1 MARESITTGSTAGNK
16 RRASTHYGRML
27 EEGTAPS
34 EHNVSQDKFVQTLT
48 FSYDNL
54 PSESLD
60 ELYQRIP
67 AGARV
72 LSAKLAVTTAFAGGT
87 SLAVGLNQP
96 DGTVIDADGLVTDA
110 NAPLAN
116 LAAGDYVDGTGAL
129 VGSSDGL
136 ANDGCI
142 VVAATG
148 TFTAGEATLTVEY
161 EKALDRNQAM
171 NG

>member
-27 EEGTAPS
+27 EEGTAAS
-34 EHNVSQDKFVQTLT
+34 EHNVSQDRFVQTLT

-54 PSESLD
+54 PTESVD

-72 LSAKLAVTTAFAGGT
+72 LSAKLAVTEAFLGGT
-87 SLAVGLNQP
+87 SLAVGLTQPSGSVLDP
-96 DGTVIDADGLVTDA
+96 DGLITDA

-116 LAAGDYVDGTGAL
+116 LAAGDFVDGTGAL
-129 VGSSDGL
+129 VGAADGL
-136 ANDGCI
+136 SADGVI
-142 VVAATG
+142 TVAATG
-148 TFTAGEATLTVEY
+148 SFTAGEATITVEY
-161 EKALDRNQAM
+161 EKAMDRNQKM